1 MGLRIIGRQNK
12 RTEAVTDTE
21 RLSLLEHEADNWM
34 NARGAGEGG
43 QSARDRLI
51 AHYKSA
57 RERVHSPDEIQE
69 MAKRARVGIMM
80 DTTSDKTPHMRV
92 DIATLLELL

>member
-1 MGLRIIGRQNK
+1 MGLRIIGRQH
-12 RTEAVTDTE
+12 RRQEDVTDTE
-21 RLSLLEHEADNWM
+21 RLNLLEHEADNWM
-34 NARGAGEGG
+34 NARGSSESG
-43 QSARDRLI
+43 QNARDRLI

-69 MAKRARVGIMM
+69 MARRARVGIMM
-80 DTTSDKTPHMRV
+80 DTSGDKTPHLRV